1 MEDFY
6 MAQIWDVFS
15 LKVNESLTNK
25 EKQDKIKAIL
35 SLMKK
40 DAQDFTK
47 LSFKKECIN
56 TITKSLNDL

>member
-25 EKQDKIKAIL
+25 EKQDKNLLI
-35 SLMKK
+35 S
-40 DAQDFTK
+40 
-47 LSFKKECIN
+47 
-56 TITKSLNDL
+56 